1 MDCTFCNIRDFF
13 EKASYY
19 KQEKTLIR
27 YIINTLSCRLYRT
40 NVFLQWWY
48 SLSIVILLHF
58 EVSLRMQTCRTNF
71 GSFGAY
77 V

>member
-27 YIINTLSCRLYRT
+27 YIINTLSCRYIELTSFYSGGILY
-40 NVFLQWWY
+40 Q
-48 SLSIVILLHF
+48 
-58 EVSLRMQTCRTNF
+58 
-71 GSFGAY
+71 
-77 V
+77 